1 MDSGPAP
8 AIADNY
14 VIKWGQEF
22 PRVLL
27 AIGNA
32 SGNEFEETTIQTE
45 RVNPWIV
52 ESNCAGTALVRP
64 TSETILASYVMGPVW
79 GGDQISAFLRVR
91 K

>member
-27 AIGNA
+27 AIGDA

-45 RVNPWIV
+45 GNPRLV

-64 TSETILASYVMGPVW
+64 TSETFLASYVMGPVW
-79 GGDQISAFLRVR
+79 GGDQSIRVSTCA
-91 K
+91 